1 MKNSINN
8 AVKQKMIT
16 ARFMISIILFFSSLF
31 YGETLFA
38 KRVAIND
45 IGELAEVLK
54 NLPPDSLVIFD
65 VDEVLVYP
73 ENVVQLQ
80 IAAPFWEATMADL
93 EKRRGKATR
102 DLLHSIMLLQSKW
115 QLTDAEIPSLIQDL
129 QRQKIRVLALTT
141 FWTGKMGK
149 LKSVEDWRSAHLK
162 KHRIDFSITAD
173 ISKSYFNITTFD
185 KVSGKAYPVY
195 KDGIIY
201 TNHYA
206 NKGEVLGAFLKKTNL
221 NPKNIIFIDDKL
233 KNIADI
239 ENFCNTANIGYTGIH
254 DNRIMKK
261 HNTFNTTL
269 GKYQFDYLEN
279 HYVWLS
285 DLEAK
290 KILNI
295 QMKIPNK

>member
-1 MKNSINN
+1 MKNSIND

-102 DLLHSIMLLQSKW
+102 DLLHSINRRGDS
-115 QLTDAEIPSLIQDL
+115 QLDP
-129 QRQKIRVLALTT
+129 RLTT
-141 FWTGKMGK
+141 TKNKGSC
-149 LKSVEDWRSAHLK
+149 LN
-162 KHRIDFSITAD
+162 
-173 ISKSYFNITTFD
+173 YFLDRQN
-185 KVSGKAYPVY
+185 GKA
-195 KDGIIY
+195 
-201 TNHYA
+201 
-206 NKGEVLGAFLKKTNL
+206 
-221 NPKNIIFIDDKL
+221 
-233 KNIADI
+233 
-239 ENFCNTANIGYTGIH
+239 
-254 DNRIMKK
+254 
-261 HNTFNTTL
+261 
-269 GKYQFDYLEN
+269 
-279 HYVWLS
+279 
-285 DLEAK
+285 
-290 KILNI
+290 
-295 QMKIPNK
+295 

>member
-1 MKNSINN
+1 MRKSINR
-8 AVKQKMIT
+8 VIKQKMAI
-16 ARFMISIILFFSSLF
+16 ARFMTSIILFFSSLL
-31 YGETLFA
+31 YGEILFA
-38 KRVAIND
+38 KIVVIKET
-45 IGELAEVLK
+45 GELACVLK
-54 NLPPDSLVIFD
+54 NAAPGSLVIFD

-115 QLTDAEIPSLIQDL
+115 QLTDAEMPSLIQDL
-129 QRQKIRVLALTT
+129 QRQKIRVIALTT

-149 LKSVEDWRSAHLK
+149 LKSVEDWRSTHLK
-162 KHRIDFSITAD
+162 KHHIDFSITAD
-173 ISKSYFNITTFD
+173 ISKSYFNITAFD
-185 KVSGKAYPVY
+185 KVSAKAYPVY

-206 NKGEVLGAFLKKTNL
+206 NKGEVLGAFLKQANL
-221 NPKNIIFIDDKL
+221 SPTNIIFIDDKL
-233 KNIADI
+233 KNVADI
-239 ENFCNTANIGYTGIH
+239 ENFCNTANISYTGIH
-254 DNRIMKK
+254 DNRILKT
-261 HNTFNTTL
+261 HNIFNATL

-290 KILNI
+290 KRLN
-295 QMKIPNK
+295 MR